1 MHTRYWWEMRSAV
14 EHDRLAVRHP
24 LVVIR
29 VRLAVAV
36 WLCIVAGV
44 LWSPRLL
51 VAGAGV
57 AFFIVVH
64 LVLAG
69 RTAAR
74 YRAE

>member
-1 MHTRYWWEMRSAV
+1 MRAAV

-29 VRLAVAV
+29 IRLGVAI
-36 WLCIVAGV
+36 WLCIVTTVLCAGGRWWG
-44 LWSPRLL
+44 LTLL
-51 VAGAGV
+51 LFV
-57 AFFIVVH
+57 VVH

-74 YRAE
+74 YRTL